1 MNHVIIGAGIAG
13 VSAAQAIKET
23 DNDADV
29 LIIGKEDF
37 APYRRY
43 LLTEFLCDSIAKVDL
58 TFAPVESLKA
68 MGIKFRRGQS
78 ARTINPTE
86 KWVQLDNDDVLYYDR
101 LLIATGGQPNLGHV
115 LRPFLKHIQ
124 RYYSLK
130 DVMVLK
136 KKMDS
141 IRKCIVFGEG
151 FSGLDLLAGLFNLGK
166 DVTYITKRE
175 RVELP
180 LAEPG
185 FNSGLREF
193 LEEKG
198 IEIITGDQVTSI
210 SKFRSHYRVITS
222 KHGDMYGDIVFAWD
236 QYKPYTACIK
246 DTGIEKKTGILVNE
260 RLETSVKD
268 IYAAGDCAQ
277 MFHPALQDYW
287 TNFGWPNAGAQG
299 EIAGRNMAG
308 GNEEYKI
315 NEVLAFNIMGKE
327 LKARWWE

>member
-29 LIIGKEDF
+29 VIIGKEDF
-37 APYRRY
+37 APYKRY
-43 LLTEFLCDSIAKVDL
+43 LLTEFLCDAIEKADL
-58 TFAPVESLKA
+58 TFAPMEFLKDK
-68 MGIKFRRGQS
+68 GIKLRRGQS
-78 ARTINPTE
+78 VTIINPTE
-86 KWVQLDNDDVLYYDR
+86 KWVQLANDDVLYYDR

-130 DVMVLK
+130 DILALK
-136 KKMDS
+136 KKMAA

-151 FSGLDLLAGLFNLGK
+151 FTCLDLLAGLYNLGK

-175 RVELP
+175 RVGIP
-180 LAEPG
+180 LAEPK
-185 FNSGLREF
+185 FNIGLQEF
-193 LEEKG
+193 LEENG
-198 IEIITGDQVTSI
+198 IEIITGEQVTSI
-210 SKFRSHYRVITS
+210 SKFRSHYRVITA
-222 KHGDMYGDIVFAWD
+222 KHGDFYGDIVFAWD

-246 DTGIEKKTGILVNE
+246 DTGIEKKVGILVNE

-277 MFHPALQDYW
+277 IFHPALQDYW
-287 TNFGWPNAGAQG
+287 INFGWPNAREQG

-308 GNEEYKI
+308 GNEEYEI
-315 NEVLAFNIMGKE
+315 HDVLAFNIMGKE